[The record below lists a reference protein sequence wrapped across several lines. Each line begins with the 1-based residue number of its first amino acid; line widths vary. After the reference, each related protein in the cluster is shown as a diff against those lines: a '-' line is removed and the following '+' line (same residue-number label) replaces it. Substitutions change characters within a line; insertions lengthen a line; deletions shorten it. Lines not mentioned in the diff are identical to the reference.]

1 MAKGYC
7 VFSNGIYP
15 RRLYVAVGL
24 SEDDVNRMFI
34 SERGMLT
41 LDWEGSDAATFDEI
55 KERAT
60 LYYGSLV
67 VFRSKGEMTPGTM
80 AHEAVHVLDSF
91 MDVLGLERGKNASNE
106 HLSYLL
112 GWIVKCMDEGKKGRV
127 KPVNPVVK
135 NKKNINDKRKDKK

>member
-80 AHEAVHVLDSF
+80 AHEAVHVMESY
-91 MDVLGLERGKNASNE
+91 MDVLGIERAERGTNE

-112 GWIVKCMDEGKKGRV
+112 GWIVKCMDEVKKGRV
-127 KPVNPVVK
+127 KPVIPGVK
-135 NKKNINDKRKDKK
+135 SKKNINYKRKDKK

>member
-34 SERGMLT
+34 SESGMFT

-55 KERAT
+55 RDRDT
-60 LYYGSLV
+60 LTYGSLV
-67 VFRSKGEMTPGTM
+67 VFRSKCDMTPGTM
-80 AHEAVHVLDSF
+80 AHEAVHVMESY
-91 MDVLGLERGKNASNE
+91 MDVLGIERAEKGTNE

-112 GWIVKCMDEGKKGRV
+112 GWIVKCMDEMKKGHA
-127 KPVNPVVK
+127 KPVVPGVK
-135 NKKNINDKRKDKK
+135 DKKNINNKRKDKK

>member
-1 MAKGYC
+1 MARGYC

-41 LDWEGSDAATFDEI
+41 LDWEGSDAATFDEV
-55 KERAT
+55 RDRDT
-60 LYYGSLV
+60 LTYGSLV
-67 VFRSKGEMTPGTM
+67 VFRSKGEMAPGTM
-80 AHEAVHVLDSF
+80 AHEAVHVMESY
-91 MDVLGLERGKNASNE
+91 MDVLGIERAKDGTNE

-112 GWIVKCMDEGKKGRV
+112 GWIVKCMDEVRRGRA
-127 KPVNPVVK
+127 KPVNPGVRS
-135 NKKNINDKRKDKK
+135 KKNINDKRKDKK

>member
-7 VFSNGIYP
+7 AFSNGIYP

-34 SERGMLT
+34 SGRGMLT

-112 GWIVKCMDEGKKGRV
+112 GWIVKCMDEVKKGRV
-127 KPVNPVVK
+127 KPVAPGVK
-135 NKKNINDKRKDKK
+135 SKKNINDKRKDKK

>member
-1 MAKGYC
+1 MARGYC

-24 SEDDVNRMFI
+24 SEDDINRMFI

-55 KERAT
+55 RDRDT
-60 LYYGSLV
+60 LTYGSLV
-67 VFRSKGEMTPGTM
+67 VFRSKGEMAPGTM
-80 AHEAVHVLDSF
+80 AHEAVHVMESY
-91 MDVLGLERGKNASNE
+91 MDVLGIERVERGTNE

-112 GWIVKCMDEGKKGRV
+112 GWIVKCMDEVKKGRV
-127 KPVNPVVK
+127 KPVIPGVK
-135 NKKNINDKRKDKK
+135 YKKNINDKRKDKK

>member
-55 KERAT
+55 RDRDT
-60 LYYGSLV
+60 LTYGSLV
-67 VFRSKGEMTPGTM
+67 VFRSKGEMAPGTM
-80 AHEAVHVLDSF
+80 AHEAVHVMESY
-91 MDVLGLERGKNASNE
+91 MDVLGIERAERGTNE

-112 GWIVKCMDEGKKGRV
+112 GWIVKCMDEVRRGHV
-127 KPVNPVVK
+127 KPVVPGVK
-135 NKKNINDKRKDKK
+135 NKKNINNKRKDKK

>member
-34 SERGMLT
+34 SGRGMLT

-80 AHEAVHVLDSF
+80 AHEAVHVMESY
-91 MDVLGLERGKNASNE
+91 MDVLGIERAKDGTNE

-112 GWIVKCMDEGKKGRV
+112 GWIVKCMDEVRRGRV
-127 KPVNPVVK
+127 KPVNPGVRS
-135 NKKNINDKRKDKK
+135 KKNINDKRKDKK

>member
-55 KERAT
+55 RDRDT
-60 LYYGSLV
+60 LTYGSLV
-67 VFRSKGEMTPGTM
+67 VFRSRGEMAPGTM
-80 AHEAVHVLDSF
+80 AHEAVHVMESY
-91 MDVLGLERGKNASNE
+91 MDVLGLERTGRGTNE

-112 GWIVKCMDEGKKGRV
+112 GWIVKCMDEVKKGRV

>member
-34 SERGMLT
+34 SERGVFT

-112 GWIVKCMDEGKKGRV
+112 GWIVKCMDEVKKGRV
-127 KPVNPVVK
+127 KPVTPGVK

>member
-24 SEDDVNRMFI
+24 SEDDVNRMFL
-34 SERGMLT
+34 SERGILT

-55 KERAT
+55 RDRDT
-60 LYYGSLV
+60 LTYGSLV
-67 VFRSKGEMTPGTM
+67 VFRSKGEMAPGTM
-80 AHEAVHVLDSF
+80 AHEAVHVMESY
-91 MDVLGLERGKNASNE
+91 MDVLGIERAERGTNE

-112 GWIVKCMDEGKKGRV
+112 GWIVKCMDEVKKGRAKSV
-127 KPVNPVVK
+127 VPGVK
-135 NKKNINDKRKDKK
+135 NKKNINNKRKDKK

>member
-55 KERAT
+55 RDRDT
-60 LYYGSLV
+60 LTYGSLV
-67 VFRSKGEMTPGTM
+67 VFRSKGEMVPGTM
-80 AHEAVHVLDSF
+80 AHEAVHVMESY
-91 MDVLGLERGKNASNE
+91 MDVLGIERAERGTNE

-112 GWIVKCMDEGKKGRV
+112 GWIVKCMDEVRRGRV

-135 NKKNINDKRKDKK
+135 EKKNNNDKRKDKK

>member
-34 SERGMLT
+34 SGRGMLT

-112 GWIVKCMDEGKKGRV
+112 GWIVKCMDEVKKGRV
-127 KPVNPVVK
+127 KPVIPGVK
-135 NKKNINDKRKDKK
+135 SKKNINDKRKDKK

>member
-41 LDWEGSDAATFDEI
+41 LDWDGSDAATFDEI
-55 KERAT
+55 RDRDT
-60 LYYGSLV
+60 LTYGSLV
-67 VFRSKGEMTPGTM
+67 VFRSKGEMAPGTM
-80 AHEAVHVLDSF
+80 AHEAVHVMESY
-91 MDVLGLERGKNASNE
+91 MDVLGIERAERGTNE

-112 GWIVKCMDEGKKGRV
+112 GWIVKCMDEVKKGRV
-127 KPVNPVVK
+127 KLVNPVVK
-135 NKKNINDKRKDKK
+135 EKKNNNDKRKDKK

>member
-80 AHEAVHVLDSF
+80 AHEAVHVMESY
-91 MDVLGLERGKNASNE
+91 MDVLGIERAEKGTNE

-112 GWIVKCMDEGKKGRV
+112 GWIVKCMDEVKKGHV
-127 KPVNPVVK
+127 KPVVPGVK
-135 NKKNINDKRKDKK
+135 NKKNINNKRKDKK

>member
-7 VFSNGIYP
+7 AFSNGIYP

-67 VFRSKGEMTPGTM
+67 VFRSKNEMTPCNM
-80 AHEAVHVLDSF
+80 AHEAAHVLDSF

-112 GWIVKCMDEGKKGRV
+112 GWIVKCMDEVKKGRV
-127 KPVNPVVK
+127 KPVTPGVK
-135 NKKNINDKRKDKK
+135 SKKNINDKRKDKK

>member
-7 VFSNGIYP
+7 AFSNGIYP

-34 SERGMLT
+34 SERGMFT

-55 KERAT
+55 RDRDT
-60 LYYGSLV
+60 LTYGSLV
-67 VFRSKGEMTPGTM
+67 VFRSKGEMAPGTM
-80 AHEAVHVLDSF
+80 AHEAVHVMESY
-91 MDVLGLERGKNASNE
+91 MDVLGIERTERGTNE

-112 GWIVKCMDEGKKGRV
+112 GWIVKCMDEVKKGRV

-135 NKKNINDKRKDKK
+135 NKKNINNKRKDKK

>member
-41 LDWEGSDAATFDEI
+41 LDWEGFDAATFDEI

-80 AHEAVHVLDSF
+80 AHEAVHVMESY
-91 MDVLGLERGKNASNE
+91 MDVLGLERTGRGTNE

-112 GWIVKCMDEGKKGRV
+112 GWIVKCMDEVKKGRV
-127 KPVNPVVK
+127 KPVIPGVK
-135 NKKNINDKRKDKK
+135 SKKNINYKRKDKK

>member
-34 SERGMLT
+34 SDRGMLT

-55 KERAT
+55 RDRDT
-60 LYYGSLV
+60 LTYGSLV
-67 VFRSKGEMTPGTM
+67 VFRSKGEMAPGTM
-80 AHEAVHVLDSF
+80 AHEAVHVMESY
-91 MDVLGLERGKNASNE
+91 MDVLGIERAERGTNE

-112 GWIVKCMDEGKKGRV
+112 GWIVKCMDEVRRGRV
-127 KPVNPVVK
+127 KPVNPGVRS
-135 NKKNINDKRKDKK
+135 KKSINDKRKDKK

>member
-34 SERGMLT
+34 SERGMFT

-55 KERAT
+55 RDRDT
-60 LYYGSLV
+60 LTYGSLV
-67 VFRSKGEMTPGTM
+67 VFRSKGDMTPGIM
-80 AHEAVHVLDSF
+80 AHEAVHVMESY
-91 MDVLGLERGKNASNE
+91 MDVLGIERAERGTNE

-112 GWIVKCMDEGKKGRV
+112 GWIVKCMDEVKKGHA
-127 KPVNPVVK
+127 KPVVPGVK
-135 NKKNINDKRKDKK
+135 NKKNINNKRKDKK

>member
-1 MAKGYC
+1 MTKGYC
-7 VFSNGIYP
+7 AFSHGIYP

-55 KERAT
+55 RDRDT
-60 LYYGSLV
+60 LTYGSLV
-67 VFRSKGEMTPGTM
+67 VFRSKGEMAPGTM
-80 AHEAVHVLDSF
+80 AHEAVHVMESY
-91 MDVLGLERGKNASNE
+91 MDVLGLERTERGTNE

-112 GWIVKCMDEGKKGRV
+112 GWIVKCMDEVKKGRV
-127 KPVNPVVK
+127 KPVIPGVK
-135 NKKNINDKRKDKK
+135 SKKNINDKRKDKK

>member
-1 MAKGYC
+1 MTKGYC
-7 VFSNGIYP
+7 AFSNGIYP

-55 KERAT
+55 RDRDT
-60 LYYGSLV
+60 LTYGSLV
-67 VFRSKGEMTPGTM
+67 VFRSKGEMAPGTM

-112 GWIVKCMDEGKKGRV
+112 GWIVKCMDEVKKGRA
-127 KPVNPVVK
+127 KPVVPGVK
-135 NKKNINDKRKDKK
+135 DKKNINNKRKDKK

>member
-34 SERGMLT
+34 SERGILT

-55 KERAT
+55 RDRDT
-60 LYYGSLV
+60 LTYGSLV
-67 VFRSKGEMTPGTM
+67 VFRSKGEMAPGTM
-80 AHEAVHVLDSF
+80 AHEAVHVMESY
-91 MDVLGLERGKNASNE
+91 MDVLGLERAERGTNE

-112 GWIVKCMDEGKKGRV
+112 GWIVGCMDAVKRGRA
-127 KPVNPVVK
+127 KPVVPGVK
-135 NKKNINDKRKDKK
+135 DKKNINYKRKDKK

>member
-24 SEDDVNRMFI
+24 SEDDVNSMFS
-34 SERGMLT
+34 SERGRLS
-41 LDWEGSDAATFDEI
+41 LDWDGSDAATFDEVMD
-55 KERAT
+55 RDT
-60 LYYGSLV
+60 MTYGSLV

-80 AHEAVHVLDSF
+80 AHEAVHVMESY
-91 MDVLGLERGKNASNE
+91 MDVLGIERAERGTNE

-112 GWIVKCMDEGKKGRV
+112 GWIVKCMDEVKKGRV
-127 KPVNPVVK
+127 KPVIPGVK
-135 NKKNINDKRKDKK
+135 NKKNINYKRKDKK

>member
-55 KERAT
+55 RDRDT
-60 LYYGSLV
+60 LTYGSLV
-67 VFRSKGEMTPGTM
+67 VFRSKGEMAPGTM
-80 AHEAVHVLDSF
+80 AHEAVHVMESY
-91 MDVLGLERGKNASNE
+91 MDVLGIERTERGTNE

-112 GWIVKCMDEGKKGRV
+112 GWIVKCMDEVRRGRV
-127 KPVNPVVK
+127 KPVNPIVK
-135 NKKNINDKRKDKK
+135 SKKNINDKRKDKK

>member
-55 KERAT
+55 RDRDT
-60 LYYGSLV
+60 LTYGSLV
-67 VFRSKGEMTPGTM
+67 VFRSKGEMAPGTM

-112 GWIVKCMDEGKKGRV
+112 GWIVKCMDEVKKGHV
-127 KPVNPVVK
+127 KPVVPGVK
-135 NKKNINDKRKDKK
+135 SKKNINDKRKDKK

>member
-1 MAKGYC
+1 M
-7 VFSNGIYP
+7 FSNGIYP

-55 KERAT
+55 RDRDT
-60 LYYGSLV
+60 LTYGSLV
-67 VFRSKGEMTPGTM
+67 VFRSKGEMAPGTM
-80 AHEAVHVLDSF
+80 AHEAVHVMESY
-91 MDVLGLERGKNASNE
+91 MDVLGIERAERGTNE

-112 GWIVKCMDEGKKGRV
+112 GWIVKCMDEVRRGRV

-135 NKKNINDKRKDKK
+135 EKKNNNDKRKDKK

>member
-34 SERGMLT
+34 SGRGMLT

-80 AHEAVHVLDSF
+80 AHEAVHVMDSY
-91 MDVLGLERGKNASNE
+91 MDVLGIERAEGGTNE

-112 GWIVKCMDEGKKGRV
+112 GWRVKCMDEVKKGRA

-135 NKKNINDKRKDKK
+135 SKKNINDKRKDKK

>member
-41 LDWEGSDAATFDEI
+41 LDWEGFDAATFDEI

-112 GWIVKCMDEGKKGRV
+112 GWIVKCMDEVKKGHA
-127 KPVNPVVK
+127 KPVVPGVK
-135 NKKNINDKRKDKK
+135 NKKNINNKRKDKK

>member
-7 VFSNGIYP
+7 AFSNGIYP

-55 KERAT
+55 RDRDT
-60 LYYGSLV
+60 LTYGSLV
-67 VFRSKGEMTPGTM
+67 VFRSKGEMAPGTM
-80 AHEAVHVLDSF
+80 AHEAVHVMESY
-91 MDVLGLERGKNASNE
+91 MDVLGIERAERGTNE

-112 GWIVKCMDEGKKGRV
+112 GWIVACMDEVKKGRA
-127 KPVNPVVK
+127 KPVVPGVK
-135 NKKNINDKRKDKK
+135 DKKNINYKRKDKK

>member
-7 VFSNGIYP
+7 AFSNGIYP

-55 KERAT
+55 RDRDT
-60 LYYGSLV
+60 LTYGSLV
-67 VFRSKGEMTPGTM
+67 VFRSKGDMTPGIM
-80 AHEAVHVLDSF
+80 AHEAVHVMESY
-91 MDVLGLERGKNASNE
+91 MDVLGLERTERGANE

-112 GWIVKCMDEGKKGRV
+112 GWIVKCMDEVKKGHV
-127 KPVNPVVK
+127 KPVVPGVK
-135 NKKNINDKRKDKK
+135 NKKNINNKRKDKK

>member
-1 MAKGYC
+1 MARGYC

-41 LDWEGSDAATFDEI
+41 LDWEGSDAATFDEV
-55 KERAT
+55 RDRDT
-60 LYYGSLV
+60 LTYGSLV
-67 VFRSKGEMTPGTM
+67 VFRSKGEMAPGTM
-80 AHEAVHVLDSF
+80 AHEAVHVMESY
-91 MDVLGLERGKNASNE
+91 MDVLGIERAERGTNE

-112 GWIVKCMDEGKKGRV
+112 GWIVKCMDEVRRGRV
-127 KPVNPVVK
+127 KPVNPGARS
-135 NKKNINDKRKDKK
+135 KKNINDKRKDKK

>member
-24 SEDDVNRMFI
+24 SENDVNRMFI

-55 KERAT
+55 RDRDT
-60 LYYGSLV
+60 LTYGSLV
-67 VFRSKGEMTPGTM
+67 VFRSKGEMVPGTM
-80 AHEAVHVLDSF
+80 AHEAVHVMESY
-91 MDVLGLERGKNASNE
+91 MDVLGIERAERGTNE

-112 GWIVKCMDEGKKGRV
+112 GWIVKCMDEVRRGRV

-135 NKKNINDKRKDKK
+135 EKKNNNDTIKDKK

>member
-34 SERGMLT
+34 SERGMFT
-41 LDWEGSDAATFDEI
+41 LDWEGSAAATFAEI
-55 KERAT
+55 RERAT
-60 LYYGSLV
+60 LDYGSLV
-67 VFRSKGEMTPGTM
+67 VFRSKNEMTPCNM
-80 AHEAVHVLDSF
+80 AHEAAHVLDSF
-91 MDVLGLERGKNASNE
+91 MNALGLERGENASNE

-112 GWIVKCMDEGKKGRV
+112 GWIVGCMDEVKKGRA
-127 KPVNPVVK
+127 KPVVPGV
-135 NKKNINDKRKDKK
+135 KDKKKH

>member
-24 SEDDVNRMFI
+24 SEDDANEMFV
-34 SERGMLT
+34 SERGRLS
-41 LDWEGSDAATFDEI
+41 LDWDGADAATFTEI
-55 KERAT
+55 KDRDT
-60 LYYGSLV
+60 LVYGSLV
-67 VFRSKGEMTPGTM
+67 IFRSRGEMTPGTM
-80 AHEAVHVLDSF
+80 AHEAVHVMESY
-91 MDVLGLERGKNASNE
+91 MDVLGIERAERGTNE

-112 GWIVKCMDEGKKGRV
+112 GWIVKCMDEVKKGRV